1 LAVVEFATLHG
12 VSPAAPRFGLDRK
25 TVRAWRD
32 RAREAGAAGLVP
44 RYPARRRRIPIGVV
58 ELIAHARQ
66 EFRWGA
72 CRIRMWLMRVHQVQL
87 ATKTISK
94 ICDDLGLPRPQRAKR
109 RRAGQQLK
117 LFEKATPGES
127 VQVDVK
133 VVKVDGRKAYQYT
146 AIDDCTRLRV
156 LRLYRRRNVRVS
168 QEFLG
173 QMIQAFPFPIR
184 TVQTD
189 RGQEFSFA
197 FLLAV
202 ERHGIRHRYIQPRRP
217 DENGK
222 GERSHRIDAE
232 EFWSR
237 YTFET
242 FEAARAALHGWERTC
257 VHEARFSMALHGRAP
272 AEKLAAVLAA
282 ALTPDAPVF
291 SRSGADSSSRA
302 RALSESTA
310 VRMGP
315 PGELVHLD
323 TKKLGRIAQI
333 DHPIPGIAGTPR
345 EAALGVRASVR
356 GRCLG
361 RGACRDPARR
371 AQGPHDRVPAAGRGV
386 TRASGHLDPTGHDR
400 QRPGRHLGR
409 LPGGVW
415 GLGRAICAPGPT
427 RPDKRE
433 SETRHPNPLA

>member
-1 LAVVEFATLHG
+1 VKGRLAVVEFATLHG

-184 TVQTD
+184 KVQTD

-282 ALTPDAPVF
+282 ALTPDAPF
-291 SRSGADSSSRA
+291 SRVRGLTARPGLEPCPKAQRYEWARPASWSTWTRRSSAALPRSTIPSRGSPGHHARQRWEYAQVCVDDASGAAHVEILPDERKGH
-302 RALSESTA
+302 TT
-310 VRMGP
+310 GFP
-315 PGELVHLD
+315 
-323 TKKLGRIAQI
+323 
-333 DHPIPGIAGTPR
+333 
-345 EAALGVRASVR
+345 
-356 GRCLG
+356 
-361 RGACRDPARR
+361 RR
-371 AQGPHDRVPAAGRGV
+371 AAA
-386 TRASGHLDPTGHDR
+386 
-400 QRPGRHLGR
+400 
-409 LPGGVW
+409 
-415 GLGRAICAPGPT
+415 
-427 RPDKRE
+427 
-433 SETRHPNPLA
+433 